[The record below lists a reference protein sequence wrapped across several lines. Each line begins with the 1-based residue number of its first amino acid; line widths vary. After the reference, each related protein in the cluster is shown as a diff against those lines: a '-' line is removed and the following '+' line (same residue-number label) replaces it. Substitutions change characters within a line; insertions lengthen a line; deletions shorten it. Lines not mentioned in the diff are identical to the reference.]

1 MLATLMSFLQGPVEF
16 SLLGF
21 IEAASVAFILY
32 YIYAKTRTLAIIA
45 GLFPNLNLNINYR
58 STLFGLQK
66 AHNKPLITSTATTTI
81 TTTKKEPKRENSL
94 AHGIGTQN
102 MLELTPHAGR
112 KPFHSLKDWGVYFPY
127 VAQSFRSKKFDYPQV
142 TSLVQKDPVLQ
153 RAIKQ
158 AAEQILREQEQQSE
172 ETTGHEDLNFNERQ
186 NSYRPHRHNDY
197 QHILQR
203 QERRAIKILKEMRST
218 LNNFLLAFTSW
229 LLYKLLP
236 CFLTGV
242 VTHTQQIE
250 MLKTASEKAPGIPL
264 IFLPLHR
271 SHLDYILVTFILT
284 NNDIRS
290 PLVAAGNNLQIP
302 VFGEILRGL
311 GAFFIKRK
319 IDPIVGKKD
328 IIYRAVLHL
337 YLQHALKMGH
347 NVEFFIEGGRT
358 RTGKPCMPKGGIL
371 SVIVNAFMD
380 RSIPDA
386 LLVPVSVNYERLVD
400 GNFVREQ
407 KGEKKIPESFGKAM
421 SGIWKALNSKYG
433 LMRIDFNEPYSIKEL
448 VQSYNKIAKE
458 DGSMKIY
465 KPSARTLQHNQSTSS
480 LYGTDVVC
488 EEHRSLIESISRQ
501 VVYDCAAATS
511 IMSTNALA
519 FLLLTRYRNGAT
531 DKELAK
537 ALDDLR
543 QRLQG
548 KKDLGFSGESIH
560 IINYATDLLGEK
572 LVERRYDSNNQLL
585 IYVANGIE
593 SWIELAYYSNTLT
606 PHFALQSIVLTTF
619 HNLLL
624 KQVNMP
630 EEPGI
635 CRKKLIEAA
644 IENCEVYRYEY
655 ILYKPTQTLV
665 QVLESVIDELIM
677 QGIIKTEQTE
687 NEPESVMESRRIARG
702 LDAYLGED
710 NEYDDMSDDGHD
722 FLDVEQPQKPD
733 LFLISDTK
741 VQQKALCE
749 VLAPYGHAYLCV
761 AQSLYKLYQNSM
773 LESEFIKLVVKEL
786 NTRVKTRQCPYA
798 ESISTDSVK
807 NCLKVLEKWS
817 VIEISNQSGL
827 RLLALGTLY
836 ETCRGSLKNIVQRIS
851 DIVPYYANNYF

>member
-45 GLFPNLNLNINYR
+45 GLFPNLNLNINR
-58 STLFGLQK
+58 GSTLLFGSQK
-66 AHNKPLITSTATTTI
+66 AHNKALITSTTTI
-81 TTTKKEPKRENSL
+81 TAAKKDPKRENSL

-102 MLELTPHAGR
+102 MLEITPHAGR
-112 KPFHSLKDWGVYFPY
+112 KPFNTLIDWGVYFPY
-127 VAQSFRSKKFDYPQV
+127 VAQSLRSKKFDYPPV
-142 TSLVQKDPVLQ
+142 TSLVEKDPVLQ

-158 AAEQILREQEQQSE
+158 AAEQILREQEQQTK
-172 ETTGHEDLNFNERQ
+172 ETTGHEDLNFNERR
-186 NSYRPHRHNDY
+186 NSYRSHRHDDY

-302 VFGEILRGL
+302 VFGELLRGL

-458 DGSMKIY
+458 DGSKKVY

-519 FLLLTRYRNGAT
+519 FLLLTRHRNGAT
-531 DKELAK
+531 DKELAT

-543 QRLQG
+543 RCIMT

-572 LVERRYDSNNQLL
+572 LVKRSYDSSNQA
-585 IYVANGIE
+585 IVCVANGIE

-606 PHFALQSIVLTTF
+606 PYFALQSIVLTTF
-619 HNLLL
+619 LNLLS
-624 KQVNMP
+624 KQDRTI
-630 EEPGI
+630 EENPTSTYPDPGI

-655 ILYKPTQTLV
+655 ILYKPTQTLEY
-665 QVLESVIDELIM
+665 VLESTIDELIA
-677 QGIIKTEQTE
+677 QGLLRTDQTT
-687 NEPESVMESRRIARG
+687 NEPESAMESRRIAR
-702 LDAYLGED
+702 YFED
-710 NEYDDMSDDGHD
+710 DEYDNMSDDY
-722 FLDVEQPQKPD
+722 LDIEQPQLPD

-741 VQQKALCE
+741 VKQKALCE

-761 AQSLYKLYQNSM
+761 TQSLYILYQNSM
-773 LESEFIKLVVKEL
+773 LESEFIKLVMKEL
-786 NTRVKTRQCPYA
+786 NVRVEKQQCPYA
-798 ESISTDSVK
+798 ESISTDSVR

-836 ETCRGSLKNIVQRIS
+836 ETSRSSLKNIVQRIS
-851 DIVPYYANNYF
+851 DIVPYYDNDYF